1 MSIRF
6 KRSGVLQDVWRTPI
20 SGLLQA
26 LFCMRWRKRP
36 VLASALVFLGLC
48 APALGAAPIA
58 VTQWRSGLIELN
70 QAWFEHDGDQP
81 EWSRP
86 EFDDSAWNMVDLADL
101 GPARQG
107 WHWYRRRVN
116 FGPDQR
122 DLRLLIAGGDGTY
135 ELFVNGIR
143 VPGPILRSSLLVR
156 RPVEAVL
163 PLSNA
168 DGVFVIGLRTRVPPG
183 YAAWHLPQFTNMTMG
198 LPTAIEYERQALES
212 QRLFGLAPSICINL
226 LLCLAG
232 VTALALYAIQQT
244 QREYIFLG
252 LYLLLVGISNG
263 LSTVQS
269 AGLLPLSANFLIADP
284 LIYVWVIAQIE
295 FTYSFAGRR
304 VGLTWRIYEASLLVP
319 LILSVLTWAGLFP
332 SDTYVLIEAGATA
345 PVGLLLSALLFVW
358 YRQGNREAGWLIL
371 PSLAPAVSTA
381 LFDLGTASISL
392 GWQSFNFLVEPIQ
405 MGPIALQLVDIGTLV
420 FLLSIAVVMFFR
432 FSRVSRE
439 QARAAAEL
447 AAAREIQRHLVPAVL
462 PSVPN
467 YAIEAAYLP
476 AREVGGDFYQVL
488 PQTDGSILVVIGD
501 VSGKGLG
508 AAMTGAFAI
517 GALHAL
523 AAEISD
529 PPQLLSRLNRQ
540 ILRGQERGFIT
551 CLCIKLSPSG
561 QMTISN
567 AGHLP
572 FYKNGEELTSEGG
585 PPLGLFPIWFI
596 QNRALN
602 SIAAT
607 VLPCC
612 RMESSRP
619 EMRRKT
625 KCLDLSG
632 QKHSAV
638 VLPTTSPPQRSNSVK
653 KTTSRSSNLGISQ
666 SSPVPPSILGPTSN
680 RNSGLWDRIFHE
692 LVRNHK
698 KPVLNDRFDL
708 GLGQRQFPKGSKSRC
723 GAGLE
728 CSTGGGVVWLRN
740 C

>member
-1 MSIRF
+1 MFSLPRLS
-6 KRSGVLQDVWRTPI
+6 K
-20 SGLLQA
+20 LLPA
-26 LFCMRWRKRP
+26 LSSTSWPKRP

-48 APALGAAPIA
+48 APTLAAPIE

-70 QAWFEHDGDQP
+70 QGWREHDGDEA

-86 EFDDSAWNMVDLADL
+86 EFDDSAWNTADLDDL

-122 DLRLLIAGGDGTY
+122 EVRLLIAGGDGTY
-135 ELFVNGIR
+135 ELFVNGTR
-143 VPGPILRSSLLVR
+143 VSRPTLRSSLLVG
-156 RPVEAVL
+156 RPVEAVF
-163 PLSNA
+163 PVSNA
-168 DGVFVIGLRTRVPPG
+168 NGIFEIALRTRVPPG
-183 YAAWHLPQFTNMTMG
+183 YAAWHLPQFTNVTMG

-212 QRLFGLAPSICINL
+212 QRLYGLAPSICINL

-232 VTALALYAIQQT
+232 LSALALYALQQT

-252 LYLLLVGISNG
+252 LYLLLVGISNALSMLQSCG
-263 LSTVQS
+263 LVPLST
-269 AGLLPLSANFLIADP
+269 NFLIADP
-284 LIYVWVIAQIE
+284 LIYAWVIAQIE
-295 FTYSFAGRR
+295 FTYSFAGPR
-304 VGLTWRIYEASLLVP
+304 VGRIWRIYEVSLLAP
-319 LILSVLTWAGLFP
+319 LILSALTWVGLFA
-332 SDTYVLIEAGATA
+332 SDTYVLIEAAATA
-345 PVGLLLSALLFVW
+345 PVGLFLSALLLAW

-381 LFDLGTASISL
+381 LFDLGTASITL

-420 FLLSIAVVMFFR
+420 FLFSIAVVMFFR

-462 PSVPN
+462 PSLPN

-517 GALHAL
+517 GALHAI

-529 PPQLLSRLNRQ
+529 PPLVLSRLNRQ
-540 ILRGQERGFIT
+540 ILRGQDSGFIT

-561 QMTISN
+561 RMTISN
-567 AGHLP
+567 AGHLSP
-572 FYKNGEELTSEGG
+572 YKNAEELTTEGG
-585 PPLGLFPIWFI
+585 PPLGLFRDLVYLESRFEVNCGDTLTLLSDGVVEATGPKYELFGSERTQAII
-596 QNRALN
+596 SHSAHD
-602 SIAAT
+602 IAAAAQQFGQEDDIT
-607 VLPCC
+607 VVKLRHIPVEPCN
-612 RMESSRP
+612 
-619 EMRRKT
+619 T
-625 KCLDLSG
+625 
-632 QKHSAV
+632 
-638 VLPTTSPPQRSNSVK
+638 
-653 KTTSRSSNLGISQ
+653 
-666 SSPVPPSILGPTSN
+666 
-680 RNSGLWDRIFHE
+680 
-692 LVRNHK
+692 
-698 KPVLNDRFDL
+698 
-708 GLGQRQFPKGSKSRC
+708 
-723 GAGLE
+723 
-728 CSTGGGVVWLRN
+728 
-740 C
+740 

>member
-1 MSIRF
+1 MSSRN
-6 KRSGVLQDVWRTPI
+6 
-20 SGLLQA
+20 
-26 LFCMRWRKRP
+26 RP
-36 VLASALVFLGLC
+36 VLVSALVFLGLC
-48 APALGAAPIA
+48 APSLIAAPIE

-70 QAWFEHDGDQP
+70 QGWHVRDGDGTQ
-81 EWSRP
+81 WSRP

-122 DLRLLIAGGDGTY
+122 GLRLLIAGGDGTY
-135 ELFVNGIR
+135 ELFVNGIQ
-143 VPGPILRSSLLVR
+143 VPGPTLRSSLLVS
-156 RPVEAVL
+156 RPVEAVF
-163 PLSNA
+163 PISDSEGIFEIA
-168 DGVFVIGLRTRVPPG
+168 LRTRIPPG
-183 YAAWHLPQFTNMTMG
+183 YSAWHLAQFTNVTVG

-212 QRLFGLAPSICINL
+212 QRLDGLAPSICINL

-263 LSTVQS
+263 LSMLQS
-269 AGLLPLSANFLIADP
+269 SGLVPLSANFLIADP
-284 LIYVWVIAQIE
+284 LIYVWVVAQIE

-319 LILSVLTWAGLFP
+319 LILSALTWVGLFA
-332 SDTYVLIEAGATA
+332 SDAYVLIEATATA
-345 PVGLLLSALLFVW
+345 PVGLLLSVLLFVW

-405 MGPIALQLVDIGTLV
+405 MGPIVLQLVDIGTLV
-420 FLLSIAVVMFFR
+420 FLISIAVVMFFR

-462 PSVPN
+462 PSLPN

-488 PQTDGSILVVIGD
+488 PQTDGSLLVVIGD

-529 PPQLLSRLNRQ
+529 PPQLLTRLNREV
-540 ILRGQERGFIT
+540 LRGKDNSGFIT

-567 AGHLP
+567 AGHLSP
-572 FYKNGEELTSEGG
+572 YKNAEELICEGG
-585 PPLGLFPIWFI
+585 PPLGMFPDLVYLDSRFEVNCGDTLTLLSDGVVEATGPKYELFGSERTQAII
-596 QNRALN
+596 GHSAHD
-602 SIAAT
+602 IAAAAQQFGQEDDIT
-607 VLPCC
+607 VVKLRHTPVEPCI
-612 RMESSRP
+612 
-619 EMRRKT
+619 T
-625 KCLDLSG
+625 
-632 QKHSAV
+632 
-638 VLPTTSPPQRSNSVK
+638 
-653 KTTSRSSNLGISQ
+653 
-666 SSPVPPSILGPTSN
+666 
-680 RNSGLWDRIFHE
+680 
-692 LVRNHK
+692 
-698 KPVLNDRFDL
+698 
-708 GLGQRQFPKGSKSRC
+708 
-723 GAGLE
+723 
-728 CSTGGGVVWLRN
+728 
-740 C
+740 

>member
-6 KRSGVLQDVWRTPI
+6 KRSGILRDVWLTPI

-26 LFCMRWRKRP
+26 LFCMSSRNRP
-36 VLASALVFLGLC
+36 VMVCALVFLELC
-48 APALGAAPIA
+48 APSLIAAPIE

-70 QAWFEHDGDQP
+70 QGWHERDGDGT

-86 EFDDSAWNMVDLADL
+86 EFDDSAWNTVDLADL

-107 WHWYRRRVN
+107 WHWYRRPVN

-122 DLRLLIAGGDGTY
+122 ELRLLIAGGDGTY
-135 ELFVNGIR
+135 ELFVNGIQ
-143 VPGPILRSSLLVR
+143 VPGPTLRSSLLVS
-156 RPVEAVL
+156 RPVEAVF
-163 PLSNA
+163 PISDSKGIFEIA
-168 DGVFVIGLRTRVPPG
+168 LRTRIPPG
-183 YAAWHLPQFTNMTMG
+183 YSAWHLAQFTNVTVG
-198 LPTAIEYERQALES
+198 LPTALEYERQALES
-212 QRLFGLAPSICINL
+212 QRLDGLAPSICINL

-244 QREYIFLG
+244 QREYIFLS

-263 LSTVQS
+263 LSMLQS
-269 AGLLPLSANFLIADP
+269 SGFVPLSANFLIADP
-284 LIYVWVIAQIE
+284 LIYVWLIAQIE

-304 VGLTWRIYEASLLVP
+304 VGRIWRIYEASLLV
-319 LILSVLTWAGLFP
+319 LLMLAVLTWVGLFA
-332 SDTYVLIEAGATA
+332 SDTYVLIEAAATA

-405 MGPIALQLVDIGTLV
+405 IGPIALQLVDIGTLV

-462 PSVPN
+462 PSLPN

-488 PQTDGSILVVIGD
+488 PQIDGSLVLVIGD

-540 ILRGQERGFIT
+540 MLRGQERGFIT

-585 PPLGLFPIWFI
+585 PPLGLFPDLVYSESRFEFNCGDSLILLSDGVVEARDAKDEMFGFE
-596 QNRALN
+596 RTKAL
-602 SIAAT
+602 SSRSAHDIAAAAQQFGQEDDIT
-607 VLPCC
+607 VVKLRHTPVEPC
-612 RMESSRP
+612 
-619 EMRRKT
+619 
-625 KCLDLSG
+625 
-632 QKHSAV
+632 
-638 VLPTTSPPQRSNSVK
+638 TT
-653 KTTSRSSNLGISQ
+653 
-666 SSPVPPSILGPTSN
+666 
-680 RNSGLWDRIFHE
+680 
-692 LVRNHK
+692 
-698 KPVLNDRFDL
+698 
-708 GLGQRQFPKGSKSRC
+708 
-723 GAGLE
+723 
-728 CSTGGGVVWLRN
+728 
-740 C
+740 

>member
-1 MSIRF
+1 M
-6 KRSGVLQDVWRTPI
+6 LQT
-20 SGLLQA
+20 
-26 LFCMRWRKRP
+26 LFCMSWPKRR

-48 APALGAAPIA
+48 APALTAAAIE

-70 QAWFEHDGDQP
+70 QGWREHDGDET

-86 EFDDSAWNMVDLADL
+86 EFDDSAWNTVDLDDL

-107 WHWYRRRVN
+107 WRWYRRRVN
-116 FGPDQR
+116 FGPDQHE
-122 DLRLLIAGGDGTY
+122 LRLLIAGGDGTY

-143 VPGPILRSSLLVR
+143 VLGPTLRSSLLVS
-156 RPVEAVL
+156 RPVEAVF
-163 PLSNA
+163 PVTAANGIFEIA
-168 DGVFVIGLRTRVPPG
+168 LRTRVPPG
-183 YAAWHLPQFTNMTMG
+183 YAAWHLPQFTSVTMG
-198 LPTAIEYERQALES
+198 LPATIEYERQALES

-232 VTALALYAIQQT
+232 VSALALYALQPT

-252 LYLLLVGISNG
+252 LYLLLVGISNALSMLQSCG
-263 LSTVQS
+263 LM
-269 AGLLPLSANFLIADP
+269 PLSANFLIADP
-284 LIYVWVIAQIE
+284 LIYAWVIAQIE

-304 VGLTWRIYEASLLVP
+304 VGRIWRIYEVSLLLP
-319 LILSVLTWAGLFP
+319 LMLSVLTWVGLFA
-332 SDTYVLIEAGATA
+332 SDTYLLIEAAATA

-381 LFDLGTASISL
+381 LFDLGTASITL
-392 GWQSFNFLVEPIQ
+392 GWRSFNFLAEPIQ
-405 MGPIALQLVDIGTLV
+405 IGPIALQLVDIGTLV

-447 AAAREIQRHLVPAVL
+447 AAAREIQRYLVPAAL
-462 PSVPN
+462 PSLPN

-529 PPQLLSRLNRQ
+529 PPKLLSRLNRE
-540 ILRGQERGFIT
+540 ILRGQDSGFIT
-551 CLCIKLSPSG
+551 CLCIKLSPDG

-585 PPLGLFPIWFI
+585 PPLGLFPDLVYSESRFEFNCGDSLILLSDGVVEATDAKGEEFGFE
-596 QNRALN
+596 RTKAL
-602 SIAAT
+602 
-607 VLPCC
+607 
-612 RMESSRP
+612 
-619 EMRRKT
+619 
-625 KCLDLSG
+625 
-632 QKHSAV
+632 
-638 VLPTTSPPQRSNSVK
+638 
-653 KTTSRSSNLGISQ
+653 TSRSAHDIAAAAQQFGQEDDITVVKLRHT
-666 SSPVPPSILGPTSN
+666 PVEPCNT
-680 RNSGLWDRIFHE
+680 
-692 LVRNHK
+692 
-698 KPVLNDRFDL
+698 
-708 GLGQRQFPKGSKSRC
+708 
-723 GAGLE
+723 
-728 CSTGGGVVWLRN
+728 
-740 C
+740 